1 MNWDPTKKYNVGD
14 KILIP
19 TKAKDAISGPHR
31 LLPATVIAISKTTVT
46 FDCPA
51 AWKQQ
56 IVMGNANHANIDV
69 KAVKG
74 LVEKLGGMI

>member
-19 TKAKDAISGPHR
+19 TKAKDQIAKPHK
-31 LLPATVIAISKTTVT
+31 LLPATITAISKTTVT

-56 IVMGNANHANIDV
+56 IVMGTANVNV
-69 KAVKG
+69 KAVKE
-74 LVEKLGGMI
+74 LVERLGEMI